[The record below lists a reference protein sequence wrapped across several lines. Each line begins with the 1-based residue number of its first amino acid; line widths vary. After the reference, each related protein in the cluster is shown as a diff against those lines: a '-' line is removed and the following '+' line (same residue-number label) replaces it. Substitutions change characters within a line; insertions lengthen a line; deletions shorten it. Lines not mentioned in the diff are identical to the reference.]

1 MKMKTLRT
9 IALCAVWLLVTAALA
24 YAQPSAGGA
33 RPMPSGSGGAGG
45 PGIGGSAMS
54 AGFSGLQMPSGDF
67 GGGQGR
73 QGIDRSQ
80 SGRGGADRSGG
91 SGFGGF
97 RASGG
102 LTTDSVDQIR
112 QSLQGRGGGF
122 VPSGG
127 FRERG
132 SSSIPLDLSAFSSDD
147 PAFSSFGGF
156 GTRSQR
162 GEAEGQD
169 GALIG
174 TTLQD
179 AGWQPDTLD
188 GTVPEAPG
196 AFSDLSGVVQAQGD
210 AQAAIDQALQDASE
224 SAQQAAQQA
233 AASAQQAYDQFW
245 NDYYSAVNYTAN
257 AYYNTVTSSADY
269 LLQTY
274 QQAVNYT
281 TDAVDYYLAY
291 AEQYVNYCAAYPW
304 DCYSYVYDAAYNTY
318 VYVGDISDEPVRTV
332 TVGDVTTNV
341 TINVAA
347 TPTPSA
353 EAYEALVVFANDQL
367 GAVVEPLYAGEATD
381 AVLATF
387 SYLPAELQA
396 YLSNATSISG
406 AAYWGLLNG
415 GVGGVM
421 VGDCATDSANCVI
434 STDNLSTQLT
444 SASAGAY
451 GLLTMQA
458 MPATPG
464 DALDL
469 ITTVYPKLDGLA
481 FAQVTDVEGGLAFTA
496 TAASMGYDAATMQP
510 VSVAKVVYAGVVD
523 VNGQA
528 FVYALVGVGE
538 GYVQVL
544 GGTG

>member
-1 MKMKTLRT
+1 MKTFKLLV
-9 IALCAVWLLVTAALA
+9 LCAVWLLATAALA
-24 YAQPSAGGA
+24 FAQPSAGT
-33 RPMPSGSGGAGG
+33 RPAPSGGGGAGG

-54 AGFSGLQMPSGDF
+54 AGFSSVQMPSGEV
-67 GGGQGR
+67 GSGWSGS
-73 QGIDRSQ
+73 GIDRSQ
-80 SGRGGADRSGG
+80 AGRGGAGART
-91 SGFGGF
+91 
-97 RASGG
+97 SGG
-102 LTTDSVDQIR
+102 LTTESMDQIR

-122 VPSGG
+122 DPSGR
-127 FRERG
+127 FSERG
-132 SSSIPLDLSAFSSDD
+132 TGSIPLDLSALFGDD
-147 PAFSSFGGF
+147 PSFSGFGGF

-162 GEAEGQD
+162 GEDEGA
-169 GALIG
+169 GGNIG
-174 TTLQD
+174 TALQE
-179 AGWQPDTLD
+179 AGWQPDALE
-188 GTVPEAPG
+188 GTVPETPG
-196 AFSDLSGVVQAQGD
+196 AYSDLTGIAQVQAD
-210 AQAAIDQALQDASE
+210 AQAAVEGALQDASD

-233 AASAQQAYDQFW
+233 TAAAQQAYDQFW

-257 AYYNTVTSSADY
+257 TYYNTVSASADY

-274 QQAVNYT
+274 EQAVNYT
-281 TDAVDYYLAY
+281 TASVDYYLAY

-304 DCYSYVYDAAYNTY
+304 DCYSYVYDATYNTY
-318 VYVGDISDEPVRTV
+318 VYVGDISDEPVGTV
-332 TVGDVTTNV
+332 TVGDVTTSV
-341 TINVAA
+341 SINAAA

-367 GAVVEPLYAGEATD
+367 GAVIEPLYAGEATD

-421 VGDCATDSANCVI
+421 VGDCAANSANCTI

-444 SASAGAY
+444 SAAAGAY
-451 GLLTMQA
+451 GLLTTGA

-481 FAQVTDVEGGLAFTA
+481 FAQVTDVDGGLAFTA

-544 GGTG
+544 GGMG